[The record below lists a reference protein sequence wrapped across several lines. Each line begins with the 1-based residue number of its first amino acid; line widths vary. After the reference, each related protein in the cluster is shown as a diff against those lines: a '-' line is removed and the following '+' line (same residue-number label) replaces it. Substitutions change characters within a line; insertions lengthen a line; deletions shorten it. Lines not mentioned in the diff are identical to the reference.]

1 MTSKQKLQLEQSEKR
16 QKINEFLSL
25 DELTDD
31 QRNELDVLTKRMQS
45 LELELRAAIVVEG
58 EEEEA
63 RAARPVRQRRRIAIR
78 NSQFAR
84 PARRY
89 PIISVG
95 RLPPAGLSRAE
106 RRN

>member
-58 EEEEA
+58 NEEEE
-63 RAARPVRQRRRIAIR
+63 RGARPVRQRRRSAIR
-78 NSQFAR
+78 DSQFAR
-84 PARRY
+84 RHDAIRL
-89 PIISVG
+89 SQA
-95 RLPPAGLSRAE
+95 RLPAAGLSRAA